1 MARDHLSDAKVKH
14 AKPADRPYKLYDGAG
29 LFLLVHP
36 NGSRYWRL
44 KYRLAGKEKLFAV
57 GVYPEVG
64 LADARE
70 KALGA
75 RRMIRDGGD
84 PVAERR
90 RHQIGN
96 ASNTFQAVA
105 GEWIGSRENDWS
117 PSYRNTVKAA
127 LAANL
132 YPRIGSLPVRSITV
146 PILRDALLLMER
158 RGALS
163 ALRKVRMW
171 ASMAF
176 RYAIATGRADNDPA
190 APLRGT
196 FKAHKSRNF
205 AALTKAE
212 EFGQLLAKVYAY
224 DGSPITRSALQ
235 LMAYT
240 FTRTGELRAA
250 EWAEFDLA
258 TATWR
263 IPAERMKMR
272 EPHVVPLSTQVMRGL
287 SELRVLTGHSRW
299 VFPNERNRQKPMS
312 ENTILYALY
321 RMGYHSRAT
330 GHGFRSSASSLLNEL
345 GFDADVIERQLAHR
359 ERNKVR
365 AAYHRAE
372 YLVERREM
380 MQRWADY
387 IDALAA
393 RIGQAP
399 IRHGECGSRHAHS
412 YDESEPMPYS

>member
-1 MARDHLSDAKVKH
+1 MARDQLSDAKIRH
-14 AKPADRPYKLYDGAG
+14 AKRAAKPYKLHDGAG

-44 KYRLAGKEKLFAV
+44 KYRLLGKEKVFAL
-57 GVYPEVG
+57 GVYPDVA
-64 LADARE
+64 LAEARE
-70 KALGA
+70 KTLAA
-75 RRMIRDGGD
+75 RRLVREGVD

-90 RHQIGN
+90 RSQHGK
-96 ASNTFQAVA
+96 AADTFQAIA
-105 GEWIGSRENDWS
+105 LEWIASHENDWS
-117 PSYRNTVKAA
+117 LSYRDAVQSSLT
-127 LAANL
+127 ANL
-132 YPRIGSLPVRSITV
+132 YPQIGSVPVRGITV

-171 ASMAF
+171 ASMVF
-176 RYAIATGRADNDPA
+176 RYAIATGRADSDPA

-196 FKAHKSRNF
+196 FKVHRSRNF
-205 AALTKAE
+205 AALTKAQD
-212 EFGQLLAKVYAY
+212 FGGLLGRIQVY
-224 DGSPITRSALQ
+224 DGSPVTRSALL

-240 FTRTGELRAA
+240 FTRTGELRGAD
-250 EWAEFDLA
+250 WAEIDFA

-272 EPHVVPLSTQVMRGL
+272 EPHVVPLSTQAVGIL
-287 SELRVLTGHSRW
+287 SELRLLTGHSRW

-372 YLVERREM
+372 YLKERREM

-393 RIGQAP
+393 GPEQQN
-399 IRHGECGSRHAHS
+399 
-412 YDESEPMPYS
+412 D